1 MSYQQPGTLW
11 KSGYF
16 WLLVRKMTRL
26 SNLTTRNLL
35 IAMHDAIATA
45 VALLAS
51 FYLRFEGDWF
61 FDRVPLLLRML
72 PFFIALSIVVCY
84 AFNLTTTKWRF
95 FSLPDVLNILRA
107 AAVLTVALVV
117 LDYIFVAPNV
127 HGSSVAPNV
136 QGAFFLGKITIILY
150 FFLEVF
156 FLSGSRFV
164 YRYFRYTRAR
174 YHARTDED
182 AAPAL
187 LIGRAADAEV
197 LLRAIESGA
206 VKRLWP
212 VGVLSPSPA
221 DRGQMIRNIP
231 VLGGIDDLD
240 DVIEDFAKRNKPIA
254 RVVMAPSAFEPDA
267 RPESVLMRARRH
279 GLIVSRLPS
288 LESGD
293 APRLTAV
300 AVEDLLLRPS
310 EKIDYARLE
319 ALVKNKSVIVT
330 GGGGSIG
337 SEICDRVAT
346 FGAARLLVIE
356 NSEPALYAV
365 VESLTAQNTEAAIEG
380 RIADIRDR
388 DRIHRLMSEFKPDIV
403 FHAAALKHVPILERD
418 WSEGVKTNIFGSI
431 NVADAAIASG
441 AEAMVMIS
449 TDKAIEPVSML
460 GLTKRFAE
468 MYCQALD
475 HDLATQSDGKSRMRL
490 ISVRFGNVLA
500 SNGSVVPKFK
510 AQIEAGGPVTV
521 THPDMVRYFMTIRE
535 ACDLVLTA
543 ATHALT
549 PVRPDVSVYV
559 LNMGQPVKIVDLAE
573 RMIRLSG
580 LQPGH
585 DIEIVFT
592 GMRPGERLNE
602 ILFATEE
609 PTVEIGLA
617 GIMAAKP
624 NEPPMQTLRKWI
636 GMLEQAIAKDDRA
649 TIKAVL
655 KDAVPEFGPVAAAE
669 ATARSGPI
677 LQS

>member
-1 MSYQQPGTLW
+1 
-11 KSGYF
+11 
-16 WLLVRKMTRL
+16 
-26 SNLTTRNLL
+26 
-35 IAMHDAIATA
+35 
-45 VALLAS
+45 LAS
-51 FYLRFEGDWF
+51 FYLRFEGDFF
-61 FDRVPLLLRML
+61 FDRLPLLLRIL
-72 PFFIALSIVVCY
+72 PWFVALSVIVCY
-84 AFNLTTTKWRF
+84 VFNLTTTKWRF
-95 FSLPDVLNILRA
+95 ISLPDALNILRA
-107 AAVLTVALVV
+107 ASVLTFALLV
-117 LDYIFVAPNV
+117 LDYIFVSPSI
-127 HGSSVAPNV
+127 HGSY
-136 QGAFFLGKITIILY
+136 FLGRITIVLY
-150 FFLEVF
+150 WFLQVF
-156 FLSGSRFV
+156 LLSALRFG
-164 YRYFRYTRAR
+164 YRYFRYTRTR
-174 YHARTDED
+174 HHARTED
-182 AAPAL
+182 ASSAL
-187 LIGRAADAEV
+187 LVGRAADAEIV
-197 LLRAIESGA
+197 LRGIENGA

-212 VGVLSPSPA
+212 VGVLSPSSA
-221 DRGQMIRNIP
+221 DRGQLIRNIP
-231 VLGGIDDLD
+231 VLGGVDDIEA
-240 DVIEDFAKRNKPIA
+240 VIRDFARREKPIV
-254 RVVMAPSAFEPDA
+254 RVVMMPSAFEPEA
-267 RPESVLMRARRH
+267 HPESVLMRARRL

-300 AVEDLLLRPS
+300 AVEDLLLRSS

-319 ALVKNKSVIVT
+319 ALVKNKAVIVT

-337 SEICDRVAT
+337 SEICERVAT

-365 VESLTAQNTEAAIEG
+365 TEALAARETRAVIEG

-388 DRIHRLMSEFKPDIV
+388 ERILRLMNEFKPDIV

-418 WSEGVKTNIFGSI
+418 WSEGVKTNIFGSV
-431 NVADAAIASG
+431 NVADAALAAG

-475 HDLATQSDGKSRMRL
+475 HDLAAQLDGKPRMRL

-549 PVRPDVSVYV
+549 AARADVSVYV
-559 LNMGQPVKIVDLAE
+559 LNMGQPVKIVELAE

-580 LQPGH
+580 LEPGH

-609 PTVEIGLA
+609 PAIEIGIA

-624 NEPPMQTLRKWI
+624 NEPPMQSLRKWI
-636 GMLEQAIAKDDRA
+636 TALGQAVVKDDRA
-649 TIKAVL
+649 AIKAVL
-655 KDAVPEFGPVAAAE
+655 KDAVPEFGSTAA
-669 ATARSGPI
+669 
-677 LQS
+677 